1 MKTIKI
7 ESQNGY
13 LNLTDLP
20 SNCIFN
26 KVITGCGG
34 TTIALFNNENYVI
47 AVPTT
52 ELITNKTGLLE
63 GGLATITS
71 PDGKEQK
78 VFGLFGTFSYALK
91 KDFKEYIDSSGIK
104 KIMCTYDKIDA
115 ITKILNP
122 ANYRLL
128 VDEYH
133 VLLKAYS
140 YRSRAINGLL
150 SNFRSYKS
158 SCFLSAT
165 PIDADFKPSILDG
178 LDEYRADWGDN
189 VDKLF
194 VKLEQTNKPYLKAAH
209 IIEAYKKDGY
219 VTVNGEMKSTEAFFF
234 INSVTDIAA
243 ILSHCNLKDDEV
255 KIVCADTEANRKKLA
270 GYTISNS
277 RAANKKFTF
286 ITSKS
291 FEGADYY
298 SEDALCY
305 VVSNSTNKNTLLDIS
320 TDIYQIAGR
329 IRTATNPFRNLI
341 IHIFNSAGQRRIE
354 DIEYN
359 ELVDRVNKELKGTK
373 LIVDFV
379 NQNPEAKDGAKK
391 SFNEEY
397 VYTDEDGLYKV
408 NDMVAKLELY
418 TFRLEQSIYKNGIV
432 LRKVYEDTGATT
444 TDIDYTRITET
455 MEKAKKISFKDAFI
469 RYAELSSSKFQLCID
484 SELEYLVNSQPL
496 IVDAYN
502 KLGVDRVRKL
512 RYTKKDVEKALC
524 ATESTK
530 NIDTKIA
537 KILYTSLQ
545 LGFNSSASIKS
556 YIKEAYELVGITD
569 KAKAT
574 DITKWYNADEKT
586 IRIDG
591 KPTKGYILN
600 SKKYIFG

>member
-1 MKTIKI
+1 M
-7 ESQNGY
+7 
-13 LNLTDLP
+13 NLTDLP

-63 GGLATITS
+63 GGLATIIS

-122 ANYRLL
+122 TDYRLL

-418 TFRLEQSIYKNGIV
+418 TFRLEQSIYKNGIA

>member
-1 MKTIKI
+1 MKTLKI
-7 ESQNGY
+7 TSDNGY

-71 PDGKEQK
+71 PSGKEQK

-91 KDFKEYIDSSGIK
+91 KEFKEYIATSGIK

-115 ITKILNP
+115 ITKIMNP
-122 ANYRLL
+122 ADYRLL

-140 YRSRAINGLL
+140 YRNRAINGLL
-150 SNFRSYKS
+150 SQYRNYRS

-165 PIDADFKPSILDG
+165 PIDAEFKPSVLDG

-219 VTVNGEMKSTEAFFF
+219 VTVNGDMKSTEAFFF

-243 ILSHCNLKDDEV
+243 ILSHCNLTDDEV

-320 TDIYQIAGR
+320 TDIY
-329 IRTATNPFRNLI
+329 
-341 IHIFNSAGQRRIE
+341 
-354 DIEYN
+354 
-359 ELVDRVNKELKGTK
+359 
-373 LIVDFV
+373 
-379 NQNPEAKDGAKK
+379 
-391 SFNEEY
+391 
-397 VYTDEDGLYKV
+397 
-408 NDMVAKLELY
+408 
-418 TFRLEQSIYKNGIV
+418 
-432 LRKVYEDTGATT
+432 
-444 TDIDYTRITET
+444 
-455 MEKAKKISFKDAFI
+455 
-469 RYAELSSSKFQLCID
+469 
-484 SELEYLVNSQPL
+484 
-496 IVDAYN
+496 
-502 KLGVDRVRKL
+502 
-512 RYTKKDVEKALC
+512 
-524 ATESTK
+524 
-530 NIDTKIA
+530 
-537 KILYTSLQ
+537 
-545 LGFNSSASIKS
+545 
-556 YIKEAYELVGITD
+556 
-569 KAKAT
+569 
-574 DITKWYNADEKT
+574 
-586 IRIDG
+586 
-591 KPTKGYILN
+591 
-600 SKKYIFG
+600 